1 MLIALLLLATVAFTA
16 WTIYAGA
23 QHSLRRLPRIT
34 ATPVV
39 VQLVEEARA
48 AGVEEKVRMLD
59 EIFSARPDPREDEV
73 DPPTVVMD
81 RR

>member
-1 MLIALLLLATVAFTA
+1 MLIILLLATTAFTA
-16 WTIYAGA
+16 WCIYAGA
-23 QHSLRRLPRIT
+23 QGSLRRLPRIT

-39 VQLVEEARA
+39 VQLVEEAREG
-48 AGVEEKVRMLD
+48 GVEEKQRMLD
-59 EIFSARPDPREDEV
+59 EIFSARPFPREDEV